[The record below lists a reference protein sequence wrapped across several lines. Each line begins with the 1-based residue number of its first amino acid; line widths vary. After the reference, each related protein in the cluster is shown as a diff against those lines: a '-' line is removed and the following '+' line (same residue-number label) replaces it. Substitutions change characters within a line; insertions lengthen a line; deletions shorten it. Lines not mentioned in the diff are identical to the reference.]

1 MEYKP
6 TISPP
11 TVDLKDSQSTDNT
24 PGGRREGK
32 DLIYEAMK
40 MRTGVWPSQ
49 GKDLEK
55 VVGGGLLEK
64 QLLNSPVFS
73 RARENADIAIRF
85 ESRGTQLKILL
96 YCILIVSNFKYYAE
110 K

>member
-11 TVDLKDSQSTDNT
+11 TVDLKDSLSTDNT

-85 ESRGTQLKILL
+85 ESRGTQLKISL
-96 YCILIVSNFKYYAE
+96 YCSLLVSNLNIMLKN
-110 K
+110 